1 MEKTTE
7 REALRY
13 VLLTT
18 YFSGDKI
25 KDIEISGVCGTY
37 EGEDRC
43 LQRFGGGI

>member
-13 VLLTT
+13 ILLTK
-18 YFSGDKI
+18 YFSGDQI
-25 KDIEISGVCGTY
+25 KNIEISGVCGTY
-37 EGEDRC
+37 KGEKRC